1 MADRRGD
8 RMRVEAPRRPFGGDH
23 IVPARR
29 TLTRRRRPLAKRFG
43 TEQDPRIGQA
53 AGEGGGG
60 TMVSVD
66 RGSSI
71 RKLMRRLVA
80 SEAELEAEELQ
91 RDAVASGCC
100 PVGEADRGVMV
111 LISGR
116 LRTVA
121 YTPRTTLPTLEAELY
136 DGSDVITLVWLGR
149 RHIAGIEPG
158 RQLTVRGRVAMR
170 DERKVIYNPYYEL
183 EPNR

>member
-1 MADRRGD
+1 
-8 RMRVEAPRRPFGGDH
+8 
-23 IVPARR
+23 
-29 TLTRRRRPLAKRFG
+29 
-43 TEQDPRIGQA
+43 
-53 AGEGGGG
+53 
-60 TMVSVD
+60 MVSVD

-136 DGSDVITLVWLGR
+136 DGSDVLGVY
-149 RHIAGIEPG
+149 A
-158 RQLTVRGRVAMR
+158 TVRNRPGTGRNA
-170 DERKVIYNPYYEL
+170 
-183 EPNR
+183 